1 MLEEKFPEII
11 FDNTNIQPIRMLENE
26 VVLIIPEKTQEWEII
41 PNKTPT
47 AVRCQ

>member
-1 MLEEKFPEII
+1 MEEEFHGQHFNSTI
-11 FDNTNIQPIRMLENE
+11 IQPIRILENE

-41 PNKTPT
+41 PNTIPT